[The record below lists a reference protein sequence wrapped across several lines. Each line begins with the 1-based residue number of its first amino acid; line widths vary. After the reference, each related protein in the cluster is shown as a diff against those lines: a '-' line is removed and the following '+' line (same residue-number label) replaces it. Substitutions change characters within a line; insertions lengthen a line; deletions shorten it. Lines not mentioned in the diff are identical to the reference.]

1 MPDDIDITGDEK
13 SISPEYSM
21 ESEEQK
27 PAAQPT
33 SKTQPTS
40 ESQPTS
46 NEYDSNVMT
55 TEPDS
60 VYDFEGSRKT

>member
-1 MPDDIDITGDEK
+1 
-13 SISPEYSM
+13 M

>member
-27 PAAQPT
+27 PPAQPT
-33 SKTQPTS
+33 RN
-40 ESQPTS
+40 EYAQPTS

-60 VYDFEGSRKT
+60 VYDFEGNRKT

>member
-1 MPDDIDITGDEK
+1 
-13 SISPEYSM
+13 M

-27 PAAQPT
+27 PTAQPSSTAQPT
-33 SKTQPTS
+33 STAQPS
-40 ESQPTS
+40 S

-60 VYDFEGSRKT
+60 VYDFEGTRKT

>member
-21 ESEEQK
+21 ESDEQK
-27 PAAQPT
+27 PATQQT
-33 SKTQPTS
+33 SKA
-40 ESQPTS
+40 QPTS